1 MKASR
6 IIAAS
11 MLASIGALM
20 AGCGTPSEPLSM
32 GLGAADALQMRAW
45 VPDALRQNVGLGP
58 VTGGQ
63 ATNRW
68 WGSKVS
74 SAALEQAFEDS
85 LRSVGMFPLTREA
98 GRYQLDVKLADLD
111 QPMVSLDTTVR
122 LGISYSLV
130 ERASKAVVYQRTV
143 RNAATVELGDKLL
156 PVERLRLA
164 NEAAIRDSIKLVLRD
179 LVALNLAPASA
190 SVPAR

>member
-1 MKASR
+1 MMKKTVR

-11 MLASIGALM
+11 MLVALIAGLM
-20 AGCGTPSEPLSM
+20 GGCGTPSEPLSM
-32 GLGAADALQMRAW
+32 GLSPADALQMRAW
-45 VPDALRQNVGLGP
+45 VPDALRQNVALGP

-85 LRSVGMFPLTREA
+85 LRAVGLFPLVREA
-98 GRYQLDVKLADLD
+98 GRYQLNIQLTDLD
-111 QPMVSLDTTVR
+111 QPLVSLDTTVR
-122 LGISYSLV
+122 LGISYTLV
-130 ERASKAVVYQRTV
+130 ERSSKATVYQRTV
-143 RNAATVELGDKLL
+143 RNAATVEIGDKLL

-179 LVALNLAPASA
+179 LVALQLPPAA
-190 SVPAR
+190 AR

>member
-1 MKASR
+1 MKKTVR

-11 MLASIGALM
+11 MLVALIAGLM
-20 AGCGTPSEPLSM
+20 GGCGTPSEPLSM
-32 GLGAADALQMRAW
+32 GLSPADALQMRAW
-45 VPDALRQNVGLGP
+45 VPDALRQNVALGP

-85 LRSVGMFPLTREA
+85 LRAVGLFPLVREA
-98 GRYQLDVKLADLD
+98 GRYQLNIQLTDLD
-111 QPMVSLDTTVR
+111 QPLVSLDTTVR
-122 LGISYSLV
+122 LGISYTLV
-130 ERASKAVVYQRTV
+130 ERSSKATVYQRTV
-143 RNAATVELGDKLL
+143 RNAATVEIGDKLL
-156 PVERLRLA
+156 PVELLRLA

-179 LVALNLAPASA
+179 LVALQLPPAA
-190 SVPAR
+190 AR

>member
-6 IIAAS
+6 IIATTA
-11 MLASIGALM
+11 LATLAALM
-20 AGCGTPSEPLSM
+20 GGCGTPSEPLAM
-32 GLGAADALQMRAW
+32 GLSPADALQMRAW
-45 VPDALRQNVGLGP
+45 VPDALRQNVALGP

-85 LRSVGMFPLTREA
+85 LRAVGMFPLTRDA
-98 GRYQLDVKLADLD
+98 GRYQLDIKLTDLD
-111 QPMVSLDTTVR
+111 QPLVSLDTTVR
-122 LGISYSLV
+122 LGISYTLV
-130 ERASKAVVYQRTV
+130 ERASKTAIYQRTV

-156 PVERLRLA
+156 PVERLRVA

-179 LVALNLAPASA
+179 LVALPLPPAA
-190 SVPAR
+190 AR

>member
-6 IIAAS
+6 IIAAAA
-11 MLASIGALM
+11 LAIFVG
-20 AGCGTPSEPLSM
+20 GCGTPSEPLSM
-32 GLGAADALQMRAW
+32 GLSPADALQMRAW
-45 VPDALRQNVGLGP
+45 VPDALRQNIGLGP
-58 VTGGQ
+58 VSGGQ

-74 SAALEQAFEDS
+74 SQALEQAFEDS
-85 LRSVGMFPLTREA
+85 LRAVGMFPLTREA
-98 GRYQLDVKLADLD
+98 GRYRLDIQLTDLD

-130 ERASKAVVYQRTV
+130 ERASKATVYQRTV

-164 NEAAIRDSIKLVLRD
+164 NEAAIRDSIRLVMRD
-179 LVALNLAPASA
+179 LVALTLAPA
-190 SVPAR
+190 PAR

>member
-1 MKASR
+1 MMKTVR

-11 MLASIGALM
+11 MLVALIAGLM
-20 AGCGTPSEPLSM
+20 GGCGTPSEPLSM
-32 GLGAADALQMRAW
+32 GLSPADALQMRAW
-45 VPDALRQNVGLGP
+45 VPDALRQNVALGP

-85 LRSVGMFPLTREA
+85 LRAVGLFPLVREA
-98 GRYQLDVKLADLD
+98 GRYQLNIQLTDLD
-111 QPMVSLDTTVR
+111 QPLVSLDTTVR
-122 LGISYSLV
+122 LGISYTLV
-130 ERASKAVVYQRTV
+130 ERSSKATVYQRTV
-143 RNAATVELGDKLL
+143 RNAATVEIGDKLL

-179 LVALNLAPASA
+179 LVALQLPPAA
-190 SVPAR
+190 AR

>member
-1 MKASR
+1 
-6 IIAAS
+6 
-11 MLASIGALM
+11 
-20 AGCGTPSEPLSM
+20 
-32 GLGAADALQMRAW
+32 
-45 VPDALRQNVGLGP
+45 VPDALRQNIGLGP
-58 VTGGQ
+58 VSGGQ

-74 SAALEQAFEDS
+74 SQALEQAFEDS
-85 LRSVGMFPLTREA
+85 LRAVGMFPLTREA
-98 GRYQLDVKLADLD
+98 GRYRLDIQLTDLD

-130 ERASKAVVYQRTV
+130 ERASKATVYQRTV

-164 NEAAIRDSIKLVLRD
+164 NEAAIRDSIRLVMRD
-179 LVALNLAPASA
+179 LVALTLAPA
-190 SVPAR
+190 PAR

>member
-1 MKASR
+1 MKKTVR

-11 MLASIGALM
+11 MLVALIAGLM
-20 AGCGTPSEPLSM
+20 GGCGTPSEPLSM
-32 GLGAADALQMRAW
+32 GLSPADALQMRAW
-45 VPDALRQNVGLGP
+45 VPDALRQNVALGP

-85 LRSVGMFPLTREA
+85 LRAVGLFPLVREA
-98 GRYQLDVKLADLD
+98 GRYQLNIQLTDLD
-111 QPMVSLDTTVR
+111 QPLVSLDTTVR
-122 LGISYSLV
+122 LGISYTLV
-130 ERASKAVVYQRTV
+130 ERSSKATVYQRTV
-143 RNAATVELGDKLL
+143 RNAATVEIGDKLL

-179 LVALNLAPASA
+179 LVALQLPPAA
-190 SVPAR
+190 AR